1 MMRARDLAH
10 PAVREVE
17 IKMLPDHFHITQMGK
32 RDADIRA
39 AAFDG
44 QSFGGLPLRLQH
56 SVEDRFQRVGGD
68 GL

>member
-1 MMRARDLAH
+1 
-10 PAVREVE
+10 
-17 IKMLPDHFHITQMGK
+17 MLPVHFHITQMGK

-44 QSFGGLPLRLQH
+44 QPFGGLPLRLQH